1 MRVNIFL
8 ILLALTCVNMALF
21 ISLHVLTL
29 NLKMDTLF
37 TSSPSSSCQGED
49 DNLSIYEITSPTD
62 APPSRLLP
70 SRVYFRRPPSQPS
83 GSCHTSVPSSS
94 CDPGPSDDL
103 LITLRKGKRKCT
115 YPVSSFVFYHQLSSP
130 TYAFITSLES
140 TSISNTVHEA
150 LSHLG
155 WRNAMIEEMT
165 ALDDNGTWDL
175 VSLPGGK
182 KAISCKWVF
191 SVKVNLDGTVTQLKA
206 HLVAKGYAQTY
217 GINYSDTF
225 SPVAKLTSIRLF
237 LSMAATHNWS
247 LDQLD
252 IKNDFLHGDLQEEV
266 YMEQPLGFIAQGESD
281 KVCRLRKSLYGLK
294 QGPHAWFGK
303 FSHALIR
310 FGISSLKTFLQ
321 EKLGAKPSG
330 TLMMLNRQLIKE
342 GKLCKDPERYRRLVG
357 KLNYLTVT
365 RLDIVYFV
373 SVAGSRENKR
383 STSGYCVFVGR
394 NLVSWKTALHI
405 ASNPVFHEVDC
416 HFICEKIQD
425 GLVSTGYVKTEEQLG
440 DILTKAVN
448 GARISYMY
456 NKLDMI
462 DIFAPA

>member
-1 MRVNIFL
+1 MKSHTELLSHFYAFHVEIKNQFNVSIKTLRTDNAGEYFSHTLGSYLCEHGIIHQSSCVDTQSQNGIAEHKNRHVLETAHALLFQMHVLKTFWGDVVSTTCFL
-8 ILLALTCVNMALF
+8 INRMPSSLLNGE
-21 ISLHVLTL
+21 ISYR
-29 NLKMDTLF
+29 DTLF

-310 FGISSLKTFLQ
+310 FGMQKSTYDHYVFFIVD
-321 EKLGAKPSG
+321 
-330 TLMMLNRQLIKE
+330 LIM
-342 GKLCKDPERYRRLVG
+342 V
-357 KLNYLTVT
+357 
-365 RLDIVYFV
+365 
-373 SVAGSRENKR
+373 
-383 STSGYCVFVGR
+383 
-394 NLVSWKTALHI
+394 
-405 ASNPVFHEVDC
+405 
-416 HFICEKIQD
+416 
-425 GLVSTGYVKTEEQLG
+425 
-440 DILTKAVN
+440 
-448 GARISYMY
+448 
-456 NKLDMI
+456 
-462 DIFAPA
+462 